1 MHRQYIQCL
10 NNTNNVYMILSIF
23 GKFKDCVVSIFHV
36 LLIDSEMRGA
46 LHYQAKSVDVGL
58 RGEGSVS

>member
-1 MHRQYIQCL
+1 M
-10 NNTNNVYMILSIF
+10 
-23 GKFKDCVVSIFHV
+23 

-58 RGEGSVS
+58 RGEGSVSWPIEWNVGELLIEEIETGVTRWKLFSLDVYK